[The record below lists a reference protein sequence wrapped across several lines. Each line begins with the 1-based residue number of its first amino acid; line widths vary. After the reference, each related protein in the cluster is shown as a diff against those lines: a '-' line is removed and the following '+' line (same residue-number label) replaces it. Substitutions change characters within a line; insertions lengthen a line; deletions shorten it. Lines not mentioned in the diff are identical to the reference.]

1 MDTPGAGMALVLI
14 LLLAG
19 SAYFSA
25 SETAISS
32 SNRVRLKTKAE
43 SGSRKAGAVL
53 RLADDFDRTLSA
65 ILIGNN
71 VVNIASTAIA
81 TTVATS
87 LLGPATGP
95 AVSTVVMTVLV
106 LIFGE
111 ILPKSFAK
119 ENAERVALAVS
130 GSLTWVKRLLTPLVW
145 VFVRLKRLFTGRR
158 SAELNVQPSVTEE
171 ELKTI
176 IDTVEEE
183 GVLDRQETDII
194 HSAIEFDN
202 ITVQDILVPRV
213 DMAAVPLTASGSE
226 ILQTCL
232 SEGRSR
238 LPVYDGTID
247 CIVGV
252 LHAKDLLACLA
263 RGRQIDAAGLMHP
276 VPFVYRTKHINELLA
291 EFRRTKQQ
299 LAIVTD
305 EHGGTLGLVTME
317 DILEEL
323 VGEIWD
329 ETDEA
334 ETLITRLENGR
345 FLVDGDAR
353 LEDLLEAA
361 DMDGRQFES
370 GHSTVG
376 GWALGVLGHIPQ
388 EGEGFSSGGLHAEV
402 HKMEEQRILSLIVSV
417 PHEGGQRPGRAE

>member
-252 LHAKDLLACLA
+252 LHAKDLLARLA